1 MLAARAG
8 ATAGL
13 VGQSVT
19 YPLDVVRRRMQ
30 TDGMRSVAM
39 RMSAMQTFRH
49 VVQTQ
54 GITGL
59 YRGLALNWVK
69 GPIAVSIS
77 FTTFDFLK
85 HFLGFAGTGPNASP
99 SAA

>member
-1 MLAARAG
+1 
-8 ATAGL
+8 
-13 VGQSVT
+13 
-19 YPLDVVRRRMQ
+19 MQ
-30 TDGMRSVAM
+30 TDGMRSEPTH
-39 RMSAMQTFRH
+39 MSSIQTLKH

-54 GITGL
+54 GIRGL

-85 HFLGFAGTGPNASP
+85 HFLGFVGTGPNASP
-99 SAA
+99 SVA